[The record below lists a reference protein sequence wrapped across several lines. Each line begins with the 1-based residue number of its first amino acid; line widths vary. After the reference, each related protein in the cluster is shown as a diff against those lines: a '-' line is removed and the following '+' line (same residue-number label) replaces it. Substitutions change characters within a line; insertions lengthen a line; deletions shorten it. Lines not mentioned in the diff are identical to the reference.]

1 VTARAGHYDTK
12 HGGSMSKAAKPDIEI
27 LINGNE
33 DLRTK
38 MMMVWESVC
47 KAVKANESMGP
58 IVIRLGR
65 QKRNNGQNARLWATL
80 TDVATQLEWYGEK
93 LSQEDWKH
101 VFTAALKKQ
110 KAVPGIDGGF
120 VVLAT
125 HTSRMSKAEF
135 SELLELI
142 YAFGSEHGVR
152 WSDPVLKYY
161 EEMGLAA

>member
-1 VTARAGHYDTK
+1 
-12 HGGSMSKAAKPDIEI
+12 MSRAAKPEIEI

-38 MMMVWESVC
+38 MNIAWELVC
-47 KAVKANESMGP
+47 KAVKANESLGP
-58 IVIRLGR
+58 VVLKLGR
-65 QKRNNGQNARLWATL
+65 KKRNNGQNARLWATL
-80 TDVATQLEWYGEK
+80 TDVATQLEWHEEK

-101 VFTAALKKQ
+101 IFTAALKKQ

-125 HTSRMSKAEF
+125 HTSRMSKTEF

-142 YAFGSEHGVR
+142 YAFGSERGVR

-161 EEMGLAA
+161 EEMGLGLVA

>member
-1 VTARAGHYDTK
+1 
-12 HGGSMSKAAKPDIEI
+12 MKAAKADITIEI
-27 LINGNE
+27 NGKD

-38 MMMVWESVC
+38 MMQAWELVC
-47 KAVKANESMGP
+47 KAINANETKGP
-58 IVIRLGR
+58 VVLKLGR
-65 QKRNNGQNARLWATL
+65 KKRNNGQNARLWATL

-125 HTSRMSKAEF
+125 HTSTMNKTEF

-152 WSDPVLKYY
+152 WSDPVMKYY
-161 EEMGLAA
+161 EQMGLVA

>member
-1 VTARAGHYDTK
+1 
-12 HGGSMSKAAKPDIEI
+12 
-27 LINGNE
+27 
-33 DLRTK
+33 
-38 MMMVWESVC
+38 MMVWESVC

-58 IVIRLGR
+58 IVIKLGR

-125 HTSRMSKAEF
+125 HTSRMNKTEF

-142 YAFGSEHGVR
+142 YAFGSERGVR

-161 EEMGLAA
+161 EEMGLGLVA

>member
-1 VTARAGHYDTK
+1 
-12 HGGSMSKAAKPDIEI
+12 MSRAAKADIEI
-27 LINGNE
+27 LINGKE

-58 IVIRLGR
+58 IVIKLGR

-125 HTSRMSKAEF
+125 HTSRMNKTEF

-142 YAFGSEHGVR
+142 YAFGSERGVR

-161 EEMGLAA
+161 EEMGLGLVA

>member
-1 VTARAGHYDTK
+1 
-12 HGGSMSKAAKPDIEI
+12 MSKAAKPEIEI
-27 LINGNE
+27 LINSNE

-58 IVIRLGR
+58 IVIKLGR
-65 QKRNNGQNARLWATL
+65 QKRNNGQNARLWAAL

-101 VFTAALKKQ
+101 IFTAALKKQ

-125 HTSRMSKAEF
+125 HTSRMSKTEF

-142 YAFGSEHGVR
+142 YAFGSERGVR

-161 EEMGLAA
+161 EQLGLVA